1 MATQVPQLKDLVL
14 EQVVLQACTVR
25 SNCPWPTATA
35 LPVVPTST
43 TPNAMQQTVSS
54 RPFLPCL
61 PTTKGSR
68 TWHLAAR
75 PTRLMACLLVSLHTL
90 HRALAILAVVTMAQV
105 QHRNFRTTQPRAL
118 TFVVPSTPA
127 LGLSRQSLL
136 QREHLVRNHHPTYP
150 RPPNSK
156 SKYMRHPPL
165 RSLHWWSH

>member
-90 HRALAILAVVTMAQV
+90 LRALVILAVATMALV
-105 QHRNFRTTQPRAL
+105 RRRNFRTTQPRAL
-118 TFVVPSTPA
+118 IFVVRSTPA

-136 QREHLVRNHHPTYP
+136 QREHLVHSHHPTYP
-150 RPPNSK
+150 RPPNLKSK
-156 SKYMRHPPL
+156 SMRHPPR
-165 RSLHWWSH
+165 RSLHW